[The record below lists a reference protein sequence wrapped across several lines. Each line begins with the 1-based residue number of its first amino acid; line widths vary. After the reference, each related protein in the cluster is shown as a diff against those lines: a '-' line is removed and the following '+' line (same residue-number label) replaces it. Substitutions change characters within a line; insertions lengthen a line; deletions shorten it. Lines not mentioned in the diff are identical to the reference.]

1 MHVESSHSEDKTS
14 EIDLDDWDVR
24 FLEVNDGMLF
34 DLIKASNYLNV
45 ESLLDLATQKVGD
58 MMRWKTPEEIRMMF
72 NIKDEFDPKAFD
84 DDFEDYLLKYL
95 RFSQY
100 CFIHPFMLCLDILEF
115 GFGFGFKLNPLFG

>member
-84 DDFEDYLLKYL
+84 DDFEDYLL
-95 RFSQY
+95 
-100 CFIHPFMLCLDILEF
+100 
-115 GFGFGFKLNPLFG
+115 NA